1 MKFPFNED
9 HPISIESKAL
19 CLEGILHIP
28 IYSKGII
35 LFVHGSGSS
44 RLSPRNQYV
53 AHVLNQA
60 SFATLLFDLLNPEE
74 EKQDTLTAELRFDIP
89 FLASRL
95 LIATAWIL
103 EQENLKKLPIAYFG
117 ASTGAAAAI
126 VAAAQRPKLVKAI
139 VSRGGRPDLAKIA
152 LSKLETPILL
162 IVGENDSV
170 VIDMNQEAL
179 SQIQCRKD
187 IKIVPGASHLFEEQ
201 GALEEVSLL
210 AKKWFIQYLN

>member
-95 LIATAWIL
+95 LISTAWI
-103 EQENLKKLPIAYFG
+103 
-117 ASTGAAAAI
+117 
-126 VAAAQRPKLVKAI
+126 
-139 VSRGGRPDLAKIA
+139 
-152 LSKLETPILL
+152 
-162 IVGENDSV
+162 
-170 VIDMNQEAL
+170 
-179 SQIQCRKD
+179 
-187 IKIVPGASHLFEEQ
+187 
-201 GALEEVSLL
+201 
-210 AKKWFIQYLN
+210 